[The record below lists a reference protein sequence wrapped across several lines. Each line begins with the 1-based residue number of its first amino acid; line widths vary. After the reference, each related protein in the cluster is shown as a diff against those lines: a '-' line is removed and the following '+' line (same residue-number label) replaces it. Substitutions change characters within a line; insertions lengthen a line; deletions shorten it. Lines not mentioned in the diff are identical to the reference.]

1 MVNAINEVV
10 VPIAIAIGGVWGIPT
25 AIDGGVVPIAICIA
39 GGGMHIAIGGG
50 MPHDGGYS
58 WIQVNIIQ
66 A

>member
-1 MVNAINEVV
+1 MAIAINEAV
-10 VPIAIAIGGVWGIPT
+10 VPIAIATGGVWGIPT

-50 MPHDGGYS
+50 MPNDGGYS